1 MYASVF
7 FTLLVNFQGLFYFER
22 SLWMSTRL
30 EQIQAAAKA
39 AAASGQK
46 LFSTPVNAPQVT
58 TTPTPQASTPVSSPV
73 KTAQPV
79 TAPKV
84 ATTTAPASNN
94 NAAIQTEIQRKASL
108 GIPLTNPN
116 NAANAAAYNYAS
128 APKMN
133 ATSFSPTP
141 QVGVAASIPTMNAP
155 KTVTQQPT
163 PTTQYVANG
172 GQTLND
178 ILYLKRQYEGGKTG
192 AAQYATAS
200 YNKLDPQTA
209 AMVKGMNAA
218 QLEAY
223 IMGNKGQG
231 TAQTVE
237 QEPAQET
244 IPVKDYR
251 ALAQAQ
257 YDQELAALLAGAQ
270 SQETELNRRYD
281 YANDVTQ
288 DNRTLQDA
296 SFYRNNAPTA
306 WDGSTGYQA
315 AQQDRN
321 RNIEDHYTQE
331 ALTDATAAAY
341 SQANVFRNNAGNY
354 LTTKAT
360 ELENADKQYNLQAAG
375 LTGYLN
381 GQQTMQG
388 AANAAS
394 TAGQLISNQGQL
406 LSNAGQAIAN
416 KIAQIDLSNYPE
428 TSKLQIQ
435 QLQQQVASG
444 KISNDAAAYQLTQLT
459 DPNSTSNQ
467 AAALDLQMKQ
477 IDVSNYSEQQKL
489 QLEQLRKTVA
499 EIGKVPYQSD
509 ADARLDQLKV
519 LTAEAEL
526 EKLQETA
533 GAQAGKTFEDLQ
545 SNIEKVV
552 QRDKKGAITN
562 PQTIEDYILNSD
574 MSPYEMYRAYGV
586 YGLKWGG
593 EVPSKGE

>member
-1 MYASVF
+1 
-7 FTLLVNFQGLFYFER
+7 
-22 SLWMSTRL
+22 MSTKL
-30 EQIQAAAKA
+30 EQIQAAVKA
-39 AAASGQK
+39 AQASGQK
-46 LFSTPVNAPQVT
+46 LFDTPINAPQM
-58 TTPTPQASTPVSSPV
+58 TTPQVSKPVASPV
-73 KTAQPV
+73 KTTQPV
-79 TAPKV
+79 APQVATATAP
-84 ATTTAPASNN
+84 TGN
-94 NAAIQTEIQRKASL
+94 QRKASVGTQL
-108 GIPLTNPN
+108 SNPSKS
-116 NAANAAAYNYAS
+116 AYAS

-141 QVGVAASIPTMNAP
+141 QVGVAATIPTMNAP

-237 QEPAQET
+237 QEAAQDT

-270 SQETELNRRYD
+270 SQETELNRRYQ
-281 YANDVTQ
+281 YADQITD

-315 AQQDRN
+315 AQQDRS

-341 SQANVFRNNAGNY
+341 SQANAFRNNAGNY

-360 ELENADKQYNLQAAG
+360 ELENADRQYNLQKAG
-375 LTGYLN
+375 LTGYLD

-416 KIAQIDLSNYPE
+416 KIAQIDLSMYPQ
-428 TSKLQIQ
+428 TAQLQLQ
-435 QLQQQVASG
+435 QLQQQVQSG

-489 QLEQLRKTVA
+489 QLEQLRKTIA
-499 EIGKVPYQSD
+499 EIGKVPYQSETD
-509 ADARLDQLKV
+509 KQLDQLNLQK
-519 LTAEAEL
+519 AQL
-526 EKLQETA
+526 EFQKLQEGVSA
-533 GAQAGKTFEDLQ
+533 EAVTFEDLQ
-545 SNIEKVV
+545 SNIEKIV
-552 QRDKKGAITN
+552 QRDKKNTITN
-562 PQTIEDYILNSD
+562 PQTVEDYILNSN

-593 EVPSKGE
+593 AVPSKGE